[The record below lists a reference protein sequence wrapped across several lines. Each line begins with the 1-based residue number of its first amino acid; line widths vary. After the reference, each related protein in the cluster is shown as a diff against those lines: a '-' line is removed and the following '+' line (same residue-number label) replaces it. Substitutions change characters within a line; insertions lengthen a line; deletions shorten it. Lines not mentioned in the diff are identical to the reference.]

1 MQRALLLTLVLFL
14 SNSARVFA
22 LDDFIMGVSTKH
34 ISVAY
39 LFMGKDRKFFSD
51 EDIELKLVVMP
62 AYLAPTALIAKQID
76 GMEFGS
82 TGITLRA
89 NGGPV
94 VKIFSQSQKPGWFL
108 MSNPAITQLSQLSGK
123 AITVGTLGSG
133 SHLATLEIL
142 KKAGVNSDTVV
153 FMGGRGG
160 SDVRIQMLASGTVQ
174 AANLVP
180 PYNFMAEKMGL
191 RKLLFY
197 GDHFDLAQFGLVVH
211 ESALESRR
219 PFLKRVLRAFLKSH
233 RYALEH
239 KDETIRWVVDN
250 LKIDR
255 NDAANTVDVLLKSAA
270 PDGVATDLAVQNSL
284 DPAAKGVATKKNLV
298 DYTLLREVQQ
308 ELGIR

>member
-1 MQRALLLTLVLFL
+1 MRRVLLLTLVLFL
-14 SNSARVFA
+14 SPSAKAFA

-39 LFMGKDRKFFSD
+39 LFMGKERKFFS
-51 EDIELKLVVMP
+51 EEGIELKLVVMP
-62 AYLAPTALIAKQID
+62 AYIAPTALIAKQID

-108 MSNPAITQLSQLSGK
+108 MSHPAITELSQLSGK
-123 AITVGTLGSG
+123 AVTVGNLGSG

-142 KKAGVNSDTVV
+142 KRAGVNPDTVV

-191 RKLLFY
+191 RKMLFY

-219 PFLKRVLRAFLKSH
+219 PFLKRVLRAYLKSH
-233 RYALEH
+233 RYALER
-239 KDETIRWVVDN
+239 KEETIKWVVDN
-250 LKIDR
+250 LKIEK
-255 NDAANTVDVLLKSAA
+255 NDAASTVDVLLKSAA
-270 PDGVATDLAVQNSL
+270 PTGVATDAAVQNGL
-284 DPAAKGVATKKNLV
+284 DPAAKRVAGKKNLV
-298 DYTLLREVQQ
+298 DYTLLREVHQ